1 MWVLSCSLNPPPDP
15 PHSYSEDTNK
25 PCIFKNFRTPQNS
38 RGHPQFTQSTFLLCA
53 KPLKL
58 ITIFK
63 DYILMN
69 KMVSLLEDYI
79 AVLKEV
85 EIRPD
90 APHETAAHRYHIP
103 SDIVSSE
110 DWAEFDNVYQ
120 IHCPSI
126 FMDSAVRDVSSFPRS
141 FHRFLKILSKIM
153 VQYYY
158 CSRDRRGFEYH
169 MATRYFHS
177 C

>member
-1 MWVLSCSLNPPPDP
+1 
-15 PHSYSEDTNK
+15 
-25 PCIFKNFRTPQNS
+25 
-38 RGHPQFTQSTFLLCA
+38 
-53 KPLKL
+53 
-58 ITIFK
+58 
-63 DYILMN
+63 
-69 KMVSLLEDYI
+69 MVSLLEDYI

-126 FMDSAVRDVSSFPRS
+126 FMDSAVRDVCSFLCSLR
-141 FHRFLKILSKIM
+141 RFLKNSVEDYGAILLLLP
-153 VQYYY
+153 
-158 CSRDRRGFEYH
+158 
-169 MATRYFHS
+169 
-177 C
+177 

>member
-1 MWVLSCSLNPPPDP
+1 
-15 PHSYSEDTNK
+15 
-25 PCIFKNFRTPQNS
+25 
-38 RGHPQFTQSTFLLCA
+38 
-53 KPLKL
+53 
-58 ITIFK
+58 
-63 DYILMN
+63 MN

-126 FMDSAVRDVSSFPRS
+126 FMDSAVRDVCSSS
-141 FHRFLKILSKIM
+141 CSLHRFLKFH
-153 VQYYY
+153 
-158 CSRDRRGFEYH
+158 RRLWYNITIVL
-169 MATRYFHS
+169 ATEEVSNIIWQHGTLLLAS
-177 C
+177 HIISNPL

>member
-1 MWVLSCSLNPPPDP
+1 
-15 PHSYSEDTNK
+15 
-25 PCIFKNFRTPQNS
+25 
-38 RGHPQFTQSTFLLCA
+38 
-53 KPLKL
+53 
-58 ITIFK
+58 
-63 DYILMN
+63 MN
-69 KMVSLLEDYI
+69 KMVSLLEDYV

-90 APHETAAHRYHIP
+90 APHETTAHRYHIP

-126 FMDSAVRDVSSFPRS
+126 FMDSAVRDVCSSPCS
-141 FHRFLKILSKIM
+141 LHRFLKILSKIM

-169 MATRYFHS
+169 MATRYSHS